1 MHLVLKSLKHLVSV
15 DNELMAVAWLS
26 NTVNLITMCVQMCSG
41 SKVFV
46 IHTKIRGESRS
57 FEGLVG
63 SCWYLGVAELMGHA
77 HKVLLLANW
86 DLHVIENLQT
96 Y

>member
-1 MHLVLKSLKHLVSV
+1 MNKWQWL
-15 DNELMAVAWLS
+15 WLS
-26 NTVNLITMCVQMCSG
+26 NTVNLITMCVRICSG

-46 IHTKIRGESRS
+46 IHTKIRGGSRI
-57 FEGLVG
+57 FEGVVG

-77 HKVLLLANW
+77 HKVLLFANW

>member
-1 MHLVLKSLKHLVSV
+1 
-15 DNELMAVAWLS
+15 MAVAWLS

-41 SKVFV
+41 GKVFV
-46 IHTKIRGESRS
+46 IHTKIRGGSRI
-57 FEGLVG
+57 FEGGVG

-77 HKVLLLANW
+77 HKVLLFANW

-96 Y
+96 F